1 MTPILAIT
9 VNNNGPFTAIIIN
22 TILFIIG
29 NF

>member
-9 VNNNGPFTAIIIN
+9 VNNGPFNAIIIN

>member
-9 VNNNGPFTAIIIN
+9 VNNNGPFTAIIN
-22 TILFIIG
+22 TTLFITG

>member
-1 MTPILAIT
+1 MIPIPAIT
-9 VNNNGPFTAIIIN
+9 VKNATFNVIIIN